1 MAPTIN
7 PTKGNNIMQITL
19 NSLSDYNAG
28 RLIWKTFDLSGMD
41 KEDYLLAI
49 SNWLASVDVKR
60 GDGEVRE
67 EWNVADI
74 EDIPHNF
81 VGDYD
86 LDDAFWEYKEAL
98 EASDLDAE
106 VFAAAMAAGINIDR
120 VEDSYRGQWDT
131 DFDFAVDWF
140 NEVCM
145 HDVPDFLV
153 GYIDYEAYARDL
165 MDEFTESGGHYFY
178 NC

>member
-1 MAPTIN
+1 
-7 PTKGNNIMQITL
+7 MQITL

-60 GDGEVRE
+60 GDGETRE

-74 EDIPHNF
+74 EDIPRNF

-98 EASDLDAE
+98 EASHLDAE
-106 VFAAAMAAGINIDR
+106 VFAAAMAAGINIDS
-120 VEDSYRGQWDT
+120 VEDCYQGEWASDYE
-131 DFDFAVDWF
+131 FAVEWF
-140 NEVCM
+140 DEVYL
-145 HDVPDFLV
+145 HEVPDFCKN
-153 GYIDYEAYARDL
+153 YIDYEAVARDL
-165 MDEFTESGGHYFY
+165 MHDFTESGGHYF
-178 NC
+178 NHC